1 MKKKIIFSLLAILSL
16 LWFGGA
22 HQVQAAEG
30 AGFTIS
36 PALPQN
42 QIDQSTYFNL
52 LVKPGETQRL
62 LIYVKN
68 TTKSAKKLEVSAFT
82 QSNGTLGYMVSDYLS
97 FLIF

>member
-36 PALPQN
+36 PALLPF
-42 QIDQSTYFNL
+42 S
-52 LVKPGETQRL
+52 
-62 LIYVKN
+62 
-68 TTKSAKKLEVSAFT
+68 
-82 QSNGTLGYMVSDYLS
+82 
-97 FLIF
+97 

>member
-1 MKKKIIFSLLAILSL
+1 MAPKLRGSGHSLPFSCYWGRNHEKKIIFSLLAILSL

-68 TTKSAKKLEVSAFT
+68 TTKVLKS
-82 QSNGTLGYMVSDYLS
+82 
-97 FLIF
+97 